1 MNYRDIFE
9 RALLTFGQAF
19 LSTFVLTELSS
30 AKGAAVAGVAAV
42 LSLIKSVL
50 ASQYGDRTPSALS

>member
-19 LSTFVLTELSS
+19 FSTFVLTDLAST
-30 AKGAAVAGVAAV
+30 KGAAVAGVAAL
-42 LSLIKSVL
+42 LSFIKSVL